1 VTGVDPGIV
10 SGTSAAMRSFDEF
23 EETTYPSSKNAGST
37 SLATPEGRRREEEVH
52 VGVRD
57 SRGRRLRDLHLG
69 DVVRDGCV
77 HAPLG
82 GLAVG
87 LARAVR
93 AGGDRGEVKG
103 RVVVEQLD
111 EPLSHGAG
119 GAKDADSY

>member
-1 VTGVDPGIV
+1 
-10 SGTSAAMRSFDEF
+10 MRSFDEF
-23 EETTYPSSKNAGST
+23 EETTYPSSRTRARPRSRHPRG
-37 SLATPEGRRREEEVH
+37 ATKEEVH